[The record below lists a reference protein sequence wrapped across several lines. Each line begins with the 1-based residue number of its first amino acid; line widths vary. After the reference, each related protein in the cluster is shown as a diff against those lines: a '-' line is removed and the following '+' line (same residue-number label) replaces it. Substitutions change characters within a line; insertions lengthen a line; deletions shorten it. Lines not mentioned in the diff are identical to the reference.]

1 MSITVEDALKLP
13 TMKNARLL
21 AGKNG
26 LKNNIYGITVFDYI
40 GSEDLQEEFY
50 AQNIRNL
57 TSQMVLTS
65 FSAIPDDAQKQC
77 ANLRRMSQCGQVALV
92 LYYVGIIMKNVDPM
106 LIQTAES
113 LNMPLIAMPSN
124 RMNLRYGDLISEV
137 SEAIV
142 SDRMHYNGSLM
153 TEIIGQV
160 SKMPSDKQTIDSV
173 LSLLSS
179 KLHVSAV
186 LTDVS
191 LNILGEA
198 IWPEGNQRI
207 SELLTEEN
215 VSHHVKKR
223 KAFAPV
229 PGSYLWFVPIHDR
242 GPEPMR
248 LFLIEEGSVLTDIML
263 DMARETVQL
272 AVELWSNRHSAV
284 ITSELVKAIL
294 NDEPIRMRRLSDVL
308 HIDIKSI
315 HNTWFIRCTDKDTPF
330 TAEMIQAIRGIMGA
344 LDSEILLEPYRTPL
358 GETNDLV
365 MFFRNPMDARLLESC
380 AQSILDTLKSMG
392 LKDVRLTM
400 LDYKFTT
407 SDVRRAFSIWNQSE
421 ATART
426 VFPLL
431 EIFHES
437 EIELARQCNEII
449 RLGEASITSATGCLD
464 ALEEHHNSEEML
476 KTLEVYFLDADLS
489 MQKTSEILGVH
500 KNTIK
505 YRINMVCDA
514 LGQQVGNPV
523 TSARL
528 TTALAIRRL
537 MNRSW
542 NQ

>member
-1 MSITVEDALKLP
+1 
-13 TMKNARLL
+13 
-21 AGKNG
+21 
-26 LKNNIYGITVFDYI
+26 
-40 GSEDLQEEFY
+40 
-50 AQNIRNL
+50 
-57 TSQMVLTS
+57 
-65 FSAIPDDAQKQC
+65 
-77 ANLRRMSQCGQVALV
+77 
-92 LYYVGIIMKNVDPM
+92 
-106 LIQTAES
+106 
-113 LNMPLIAMPSN
+113 
-124 RMNLRYGDLISEV
+124 
-137 SEAIV
+137 
-142 SDRMHYNGSLM
+142 
-153 TEIIGQV
+153 
-160 SKMPSDKQTIDSV
+160 
-173 LSLLSS
+173 
-179 KLHVSAV
+179 
-186 LTDVS
+186 
-191 LNILGEA
+191 
-198 IWPEGNQRI
+198 
-207 SELLTEEN
+207 
-215 VSHHVKKR
+215 
-223 KAFAPV
+223 
-229 PGSYLWFVPIHDR
+229 
-242 GPEPMR
+242 
-248 LFLIEEGSVLTDIML
+248 
-263 DMARETVQL
+263 
-272 AVELWSNRHSAV
+272 
-284 ITSELVKAIL
+284 
-294 NDEPIRMRRLSDVL
+294 
-308 HIDIKSI
+308 
-315 HNTWFIRCTDKDTPF
+315 
-330 TAEMIQAIRGIMGA
+330 MGA

-380 AQSILDTLKSMG
+380 AQSILDTLKGMG